1 MFIGMFSRPKQ
12 AQTDHLASKI
22 SIPSLQVCDLQLLE
36 NIEFYR
42 TC

>member
-12 AQTDHLASKI
+12 AQKDHLASKI
-22 SIPSLQVCDLQLLE
+22 SIISLQVCNLQLLG

-42 TC
+42 RS